1 MSDQAESALRAELP
15 YSHRFIRVS
24 LAEGQVTLS
33 GEVEWPS
40 QKECAERALRA
51 LPGVNHVSN
60 LITVRPA
67 VDAARVLTQ
76 ASQDR
81 RHCPGN
87 LHEWA
92 ASRRP
97 SDSGYRSRGNDR

>member
-1 MSDQAESALRAELP
+1 MIDQAESTLRANLP
-15 YSHRFIRVS
+15 YSHRFIRVT
-24 LAEGQVTLS
+24 LTDRQATLS
-33 GEVEWPS
+33 GEVEWPY
-40 QKECAERALRA
+40 QKTCAERALRA
-51 LPGVNHVSN
+51 MPGLEGVSN

-67 VDAARVLTQ
+67 VDAARVIEQ

-92 ASRRP
+92 AARRP
-97 SDSGYRSRGNDR
+97 PP